1 MTAEDG
7 HGVNRAT
14 SKHTNTAARCAIS
27 SKSRQS
33 PEIAL
38 IGALNNSMSFF
49 SPTLP
54 SPKGLGEQLMRA
66 DEYLMAQSLLDKPGP
81 GMTSSE
87 KSNREEEN
95 EKKEV
100 AQ

>member
-1 MTAEDG
+1 MTADDG
-7 HGVNRAT
+7 HEVNLANT
-14 SKHTNTAARCAIS
+14 SKHTNTGARCAIS

-38 IGALNNSMSFF
+38 IVALNNSMSFF
-49 SPTLP
+49 PLL
-54 SPKGLGEQLMRA
+54 PKGLWEQLIRA
-66 DEYLMAQSLLDKPGP
+66 DEYLMAPSLLDKPGP

-87 KSNREEEN
+87 KSNKGEEN

-100 AQ
+100 A